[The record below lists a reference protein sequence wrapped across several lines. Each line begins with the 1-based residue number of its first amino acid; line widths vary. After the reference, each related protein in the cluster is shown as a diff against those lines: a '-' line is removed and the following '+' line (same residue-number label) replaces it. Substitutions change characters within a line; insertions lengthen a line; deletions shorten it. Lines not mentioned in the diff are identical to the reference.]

1 MCIRDRF
8 STVLFFEKVR
18 GRGQEEAAS
27 LAGLYQAYRQTNGDG
42 KILRS
47 LNEFPS
53 ELAYNALVYGKGCLL
68 FLQLREELGEELML
82 TLLQEY
88 YRRFAYRNA
97 TSEDFIRT
105 AEEISGQN
113 LGSFFQDWLL

>member
-1 MCIRDRF
+1 
-8 STVLFFEKVR
+8 
-18 GRGQEEAAS
+18 
-27 LAGLYQAYRQTNGDG
+27 
-42 KILRS
+42 
-47 LNEFPS
+47 
-53 ELAYNALVYGKGCLL
+53 
-68 FLQLREELGEELML
+68 ML